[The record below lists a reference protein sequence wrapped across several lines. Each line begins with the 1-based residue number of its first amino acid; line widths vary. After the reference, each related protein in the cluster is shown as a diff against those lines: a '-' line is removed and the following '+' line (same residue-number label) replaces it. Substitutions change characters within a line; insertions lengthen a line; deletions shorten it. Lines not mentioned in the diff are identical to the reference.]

1 MNIESRLVLRVML
14 TVSLP
19 VTEESPDGDILDPA
33 PEPAAAVRMSAG
45 DLRLLLDGSWFHF
58 FVYSCNL

>member
-1 MNIESRLVLRVML
+1 ML

-19 VTEESPDGDILDPA
+19 VTEESPDGDILDAA
-33 PEPAAAVRMSAG
+33 PEPAAAERMSAG

-58 FVYSCNL
+58 LVYSWIL

>member
-1 MNIESRLVLRVML
+1 ML

-19 VTEESPDGDILDPA
+19 VTDDESLDAA
-33 PEPAAAVRMSAG
+33 PEAAAAERMSAG

>member
-1 MNIESRLVLRVML
+1 MLRVML

-19 VTEESPDGDILDPA
+19 VTEESGDILDPA
-33 PEPAAAVRMSAG
+33 PELAAAERMSAG